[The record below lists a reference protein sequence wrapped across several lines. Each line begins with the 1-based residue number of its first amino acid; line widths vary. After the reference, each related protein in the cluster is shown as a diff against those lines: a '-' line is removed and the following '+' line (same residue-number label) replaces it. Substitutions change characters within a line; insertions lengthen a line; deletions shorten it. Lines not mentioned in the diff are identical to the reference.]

1 MWVFDGVPWDE
12 DCCLSDSEWAVA
24 RRLAFGGVTEPQRLR
39 IDQPEEGFAW
49 RGRAAEWALKRAVE
63 EEVPAPVRVWEQPGP
78 DHFPTDH
85 VARCL
90 AAHESPDA
98 WRRADLAFELLNG
111 RTVTVDVRTVNCLS
125 RSGVAGHASA
135 AAHMTSIEGL
145 KRRRYA
151 GYYDDFHAFVISLT
165 GAVTE
170 DSFGTIKRI
179 TRAAAS
185 AYGRRLDWEAYRW
198 AVLILRRMQVAVVR
212 TVTTALTRVPF
223 GVGRAERLYHPPL
236 PAPGGAAA
244 SGA

>member
-1 MWVFDGVPWDE
+1 M
-12 DCCLSDSEWAVA
+12 
-24 RRLAFGGVTEPQRLR
+24 
-39 IDQPEEGFAW
+39 
-49 RGRAAEWALKRAVE
+49 
-63 EEVPAPVRVWEQPGP
+63 PAPVRVWEQPGP
-78 DHFPTDH
+78 DHLPTDH

-90 AAHESPDA
+90 AARDPPDA

-135 AAHMTSIEGL
+135 AVHMASIEGL

-170 DSFGTIKRI
+170 DSFSTIKRI

-185 AYGRRLDWEAYRW
+185 AYGPRLDWEPYRW

-212 TVTTALTRVPF
+212 TVAAGLTRVPF
-223 GVGRAERLYHPPL
+223 GVGRAERLCHPPL
-236 PAPGGAAA
+236 PASGGATPVAAA